1 MESSGY
7 FLYDEQSAH
16 IDSIEKYRAL
26 LKETNNGNFVE
37 EILDDPGEDALTN
50 FFIRALSRFSIP
62 ERVSITTYGTTT
74 IPYCKQ
80 YRQTSMRE

>member
-7 FLYDEQSAH
+7 FVYDEQYAY
-16 IDSIEKYRAL
+16 IDGIEKYRAL
-26 LKETNNGNFVE
+26 LKDTNNGNFVE
-37 EILDDPGEDALTN
+37 EILDDLGEDKLAN
-50 FFIRALSRFSIP
+50 FFIKALSRFSIP